1 MSYQTIRFD
10 VFLLSIWEL
19 QFLYWFLLKH
29 GKRQYGNQGHLYL
42 FLNEIGWGATKLLM
56 WKFCLR
62 FRKKI
67 YVPLFHV
74 QIDNVF
80 CGKFHVTDQ
89 EFHNEALLGIIH
101 CNSSY
106 MFWILFVCFIS
117 CQADNLINEYIRM
130 SIVGQFAL
138 FYVLIE

>member
-1 MSYQTIRFD
+1 
-10 VFLLSIWEL
+10 
-19 QFLYWFLLKH
+19 
-29 GKRQYGNQGHLYL
+29 
-42 FLNEIGWGATKLLM
+42 M

-67 YVPLFHV
+67 YVPPCHV

-80 CGKFHVTDQ
+80 CGKFHITDQ
-89 EFHNEALLGIIH
+89 EFHNEALLSIIH

-106 MFWILFVCFIS
+106 MFQILFVCFIS

-138 FYVLIE
+138 FYALIEQVVLLPDYDEYLDAVPKVQQERGNYPILTAIVW

>member
-1 MSYQTIRFD
+1 MRCHKTID
-10 VFLLSIWEL
+10 VEILLEVSE
-19 QFLYWFLLKH
+19 
-29 GKRQYGNQGHLYL
+29 
-42 FLNEIGWGATKLLM
+42 
-56 WKFCLR
+56 
-62 FRKKI
+62 KI

-106 MFWILFVCFIS
+106 MFRILFVCFIS

-138 FYVLIE
+138 FYVLIEQVVLLPDYDEYLDAVPKIQQERGNYPILTAIVW

>member
-1 MSYQTIRFD
+1 MRCHKTID
-10 VFLLSIWEL
+10 VEILLEVSE
-19 QFLYWFLLKH
+19 
-29 GKRQYGNQGHLYL
+29 
-42 FLNEIGWGATKLLM
+42 
-56 WKFCLR
+56 
-62 FRKKI
+62 KI
-67 YVPLFHV
+67 YVPLFHI

-106 MFWILFVCFIS
+106 KFRILSVCFIS

-130 SIVGQFAL
+130 SIVRQFAL
-138 FYVLIE
+138 FYVLIEQVVLLPDCEEYLDAVPKIQQERGNYPILTAIVW